1 LRRNSLLGNG
11 LQQMLRY
18 SDFLPDLAR
27 DYFLFFQK
35 ISLAMADKYCIM
47 KAQEKRKERKRKK
60 MTIQVQHTIR
70 RLVAR
75 HGYSATFVQHMGEGI
90 SLYSIGGIM
99 YRIRGDGTI
108 L

>member
-1 LRRNSLLGNG
+1 MIFFHIAQKVFGISKG
-11 LQQMLRY
+11 L
-18 SDFLPDLAR
+18 DNPLPILYNTSTR
-27 DYFLFFQK
+27 
-35 ISLAMADKYCIM
+35 
-47 KAQEKRKERKRKK
+47 EKDNT

>member
-1 LRRNSLLGNG
+1 
-11 LQQMLRY
+11 M
-18 SDFLPDLAR
+18 
-27 DYFLFFQK
+27 
-35 ISLAMADKYCIM
+35 M
-47 KAQEKRKERKRKK
+47 EKEIK
-60 MTIQVQHTIR
+60 MTIQVQNTIR

>member
-1 LRRNSLLGNG
+1 
-11 LQQMLRY
+11 
-18 SDFLPDLAR
+18 
-27 DYFLFFQK
+27 
-35 ISLAMADKYCIM
+35 MADNILYSIDTQYTDIYNRIT
-47 KAQEKRKERKRKK
+47 QEKRKRI
-60 MTIQVQHTIR
+60 MTIQVQNTIR

>member
-1 LRRNSLLGNG
+1 MTEKSKEFSCIFKNTLYNG
-11 LQQMLRY
+11 DIR
-18 SDFLPDLAR
+18 
-27 DYFLFFQK
+27 
-35 ISLAMADKYCIM
+35 
-47 KAQEKRKERKRKK
+47 EKREKK
-60 MTIQVQHTIR
+60 MTIQIQNTLR

-90 SLYSIGGIM
+90 CLYSIGGIM

>member
-1 LRRNSLLGNG
+1 MG
-11 LQQMLRY
+11 L
-18 SDFLPDLAR
+18 D
-27 DYFLFFQK
+27 K
-35 ISLAMADKYCIM
+35 ADKEYIL
-47 KAQEKRKERKRKK
+47 RERKREKE
-60 MTIQVQHTIR
+60 MTVQVQNTIR

-99 YRIRGDGTI
+99 YRNRGDGTI

>member
-1 LRRNSLLGNG
+1 
-11 LQQMLRY
+11 
-18 SDFLPDLAR
+18 
-27 DYFLFFQK
+27 
-35 ISLAMADKYCIM
+35 
-47 KAQEKRKERKRKK
+47 
-60 MTIQVQHTIR
+60 MTIQVQNTIR

-90 SLYSIGGIM
+90 LLYSIGGVM

>member
-1 LRRNSLLGNG
+1 
-11 LQQMLRY
+11 MLCM
-18 SDFLPDLAR
+18 
-27 DYFLFFQK
+27 
-35 ISLAMADKYCIM
+35 I
-47 KAQEKRKERKRKK
+47 KERKEDT
-60 MTIQVQHTIR
+60 MTIQIQNTVR

-90 SLYSIGGIM
+90 VLYSIGGIM

>member
-1 LRRNSLLGNG
+1 
-11 LQQMLRY
+11 ME
-18 SDFLPDLAR
+18 A
-27 DYFLFFQK
+27 K
-35 ISLAMADKYCIM
+35 ISLVLPGWLRDTAHGHENLPISS
-47 KAQEKRKERKRKK
+47 
-60 MTIQVQHTIR
+60 VR

-90 SLYSIGGIM
+90 VLYSIGGIM

>member
-1 LRRNSLLGNG
+1 
-11 LQQMLRY
+11 
-18 SDFLPDLAR
+18 
-27 DYFLFFQK
+27 
-35 ISLAMADKYCIM
+35 
-47 KAQEKRKERKRKK
+47 
-60 MTIQVQHTIR
+60 MTIQVQNTIR

-75 HGYSATFVQHMGEGI
+75 HGYSATFVQSLGEGI

>member
-1 LRRNSLLGNG
+1 MTFADDMDIIK
-11 LQQMLRY
+11 QQ
-18 SDFLPDLAR
+18 
-27 DYFLFFQK
+27 
-35 ISLAMADKYCIM
+35 
-47 KAQEKRKERKRKK
+47 RKK
-60 MTIQVQHTIR
+60 EKKEMTIQVQNTIR
-70 RLVAR
+70 RLVAH

>member
-1 LRRNSLLGNG
+1 
-11 LQQMLRY
+11 
-18 SDFLPDLAR
+18 
-27 DYFLFFQK
+27 
-35 ISLAMADKYCIM
+35 
-47 KAQEKRKERKRKK
+47 
-60 MTIQVQHTIR
+60 MTIQVQHTLR
-70 RLVAR
+70 RLVAH